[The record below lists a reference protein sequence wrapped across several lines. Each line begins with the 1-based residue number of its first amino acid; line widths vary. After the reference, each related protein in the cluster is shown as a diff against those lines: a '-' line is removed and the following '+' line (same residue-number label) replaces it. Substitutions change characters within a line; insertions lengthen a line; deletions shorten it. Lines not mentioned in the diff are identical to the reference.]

1 MKRIFLMLIILQLAI
16 VSSQALAGHIPD
28 TETLYEKNSLY
39 QFIMV
44 DEDLAR
50 GERYILVNT
59 KKDRPQGGILI
70 DDPDKLLFEYTRM
83 AFTSLV
89 YLDREPGDVL
99 FVGLGAGVM
108 PRYFNKHYPDAN
120 VDAVEIDPEMFEV
133 AKKYFYFQEKSNMK
147 VHILDG
153 RMFLKR
159 TANRYDM
166 IFLDA
171 YRGEHIPF
179 HLTTVEFLRE
189 VKRKLRDGGVVI
201 SNILSKSN
209 NKYFW
214 SMIKTYKEE
223 FESLYVFKGE
233 DSGNFI
239 FVAAV
244 NDIQME
250 KDVFLTRAEKI
261 RSGRG
266 MDIDLQ
272 HLPWDY
278 EGLQRLPW
286 QYGGRGVGWDSKL
299 LTDDFAPVNLYK
311 HMELDR

>member
-1 MKRIFLMLIILQLAI
+1 M
-16 VSSQALAGHIPD
+16 VSSPALGGHIPD

-44 DEDLAR
+44 DEDLKGR
-50 GERYILVNT
+50 ERYILVNT

-70 DDPDKLLFEYTRM
+70 DDPDQLLYEYTRM

-108 PRYFNKHYPDAN
+108 PRYFNKHYPDAK

-133 AKKYFYFQEKSNMK
+133 AKKYFYFQENANMK
-147 VHILDG
+147 VHIQDG
-153 RMFLKR
+153 RIYLKR
-159 TANRYDM
+159 TTNKYDM

-189 VKRKLRDGGVVI
+189 IKRKLNDGGVVV

-214 SMIKTYKEE
+214 SMVKTYKEE
-223 FESLYVFKGE
+223 FDSLYLFKGE
-233 DSGNFI
+233 DQGNFI
-239 FVAAV
+239 FVATVDKVPMKRKAFRAKAGK
-244 NDIQME
+244 IQS
-250 KDVFLTRAEKI
+250 D
-261 RSGRG
+261 RG

-272 HLPWDY
+272 RLPWDY
-278 EGLQRLPW
+278 ES
-286 QYGGRGVGWDSKL
+286 GGFTWDSKI

-311 HMELDR
+311 EMEIGK

>member
-1 MKRIFLMLIILQLAI
+1 MKRIFLMLIVLQLTM
-16 VSSQALAGHIPD
+16 VSSPALGGHIPD

-44 DEDLAR
+44 DEDLKGR
-50 GERYILVNT
+50 ERYILVNT

-70 DDPDKLLFEYTRM
+70 DDPDQLLYEYTRM

-108 PRYFNKHYPDAN
+108 PRYFNKHYPDAK

-133 AKKYFYFQEKSNMK
+133 AKKYFYFQENANMK
-147 VHILDG
+147 VHIQDG
-153 RMFLKR
+153 RIYLKR
-159 TANRYDM
+159 TTNKYDM

-189 VKRKLRDGGVVI
+189 IKRKLNDGGVVV

-214 SMIKTYKEE
+214 SMVKTYKEE
-223 FESLYVFKGE
+223 FDSLYLFKGE
-233 DSGNFI
+233 DQGNFI
-239 FVAAV
+239 FVATVDKVPMKRKAFRAKAGK
-244 NDIQME
+244 IQS
-250 KDVFLTRAEKI
+250 D
-261 RSGRG
+261 RG

-272 HLPWDY
+272 RLPWDY
-278 EGLQRLPW
+278 ES
-286 QYGGRGVGWDSKL
+286 GGFTWDSKI

-311 HMELDR
+311 EMEIGK